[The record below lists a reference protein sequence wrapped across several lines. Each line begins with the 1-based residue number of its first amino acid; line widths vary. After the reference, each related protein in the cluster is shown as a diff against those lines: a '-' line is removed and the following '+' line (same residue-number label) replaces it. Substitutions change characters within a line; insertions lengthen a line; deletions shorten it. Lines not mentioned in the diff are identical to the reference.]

1 MKYITTPIYYPN
13 AKAHIGTAY
22 TTILCDALARY
33 ERLFGEEVKFLTG
46 LDEHGQKI
54 QESAEKNGV
63 SPQEWVDRMTVD
75 FKKLWKDLKI
85 SNDDFIRTTE
95 QRHIDTVQK
104 ILQKVYDNGDIY
116 LGEYKGK
123 YCVSEE
129 TFVTESQLVDGKYMG
144 KEVIEVSEPSYLS
157 LIHI

>member
-1 MKYITTPIYYPN
+1 M
-13 AKAHIGTAY
+13 
-22 TTILCDALARY
+22 
-33 ERLFGEEVKFLTG
+33 EG
-46 LDEHGQKI
+46 L
-54 QESAEKNGV
+54 S
-63 SPQEWVDRMTVD
+63 
-75 FKKLWKDLKI
+75 I

-129 TFVTESQLVDGKYMG
+129 TFVTESQLVDGK
-144 KEVIEVSEPSYLS
+144 
-157 LIHI
+157 